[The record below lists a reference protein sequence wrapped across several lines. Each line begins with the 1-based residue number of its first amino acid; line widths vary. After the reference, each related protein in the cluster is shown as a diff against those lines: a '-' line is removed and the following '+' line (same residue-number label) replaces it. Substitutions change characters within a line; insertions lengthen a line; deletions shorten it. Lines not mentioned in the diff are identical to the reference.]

1 MEKGERMKLLSNQNL
16 MTLETETQAQELL
29 VNEAFSSVDHFVYRE
44 MEDSPVQSMNELERL
59 SENIKT
65 LSELNSRLSFVMKE
79 VQYMLNIKKY

>member
-1 MEKGERMKLLSNQNL
+1 
-16 MTLETETQAQELL
+16 MTLDTETQAQELL
-29 VNEAFSSVDHFVYRE
+29 VNETFSSVDHFVYRE

>member
-16 MTLETETQAQELL
+16 MTLEAETQAQELL

-79 VQYMLNIKKY
+79 VQYMLNIKKF

>member
-1 MEKGERMKLLSNQNL
+1 MKLLSNQNL
-16 MTLETETQAQELL
+16 MPLETETQAQELL

>member
-1 MEKGERMKLLSNQNL
+1 

-79 VQYMLNIKKY
+79 VQYMLNIKKF

>member
-1 MEKGERMKLLSNQNL
+1 

>member
-1 MEKGERMKLLSNQNL
+1 MKLLSNQNL
-16 MTLETETQAQELL
+16 MTLDTETQAQELL
-29 VNEAFSSVDHFVYRE
+29 VNEAFSTSDHFVYRE

-65 LSELNSRLSFVMKE
+65 LSELNARLSFVMRE

>member
-1 MEKGERMKLLSNQNL
+1 MKLLSNQNL
-16 MTLETETQAQELL
+16 MTLDTETQAQELL
-29 VNEAFSSVDHFVYRE
+29 VNETFSSVDHFVYRE